1 MSALLGLLK
10 RLVPMSVKTTIKC
23 WRLLEIE
30 YGHRRSYLS
39 QSCVDK
45 AGRPIPWYTYPAIEY
60 IRQLDFSD
68 KHVFEYGSG
77 NSSRF
82 WSALAKGVVSVE
94 DDREWYEKVRTSSG
108 NGVRLV
114 FAADKTAYI
123 DEILNYDPFD
133 VIIVDGSHRLE
144 CAQQAL
150 KRLMPGG
157 MIILDNS
164 DWFVETAR
172 LLRESDLIQ
181 VDMAGFAPIN
191 AYTSTTSIFL
201 RRDFRFR
208 SRTANQ
214 PEHGIGGLKQY
225 GQE

>member
-1 MSALLGLLK
+1 MLISLLK

-23 WRLLEIE
+23 WKILELE

-39 QSCVDK
+39 QSCVDREGK
-45 AGRPIPWYTYPAIEY
+45 PIPWYTYPAIEY

-68 KHVFEYGSG
+68 KVIFEYGSG

-82 WSALAKGVVSVE
+82 WSALAKRVVSVE
-94 DDREWYEKVRTSSG
+94 DDKEWYEKIQTSSG
-108 NGVRLV
+108 DNSKLV
-114 FAADKTAYI
+114 LATDKTAYI

-133 VIIVDGSHRLE
+133 VIIVDGSHRYE

-150 KRLMPGG
+150 KRLRPGG
-157 MIILDNS
+157 LIILDNS
-164 DWFVETAR
+164 DWFVKTTR

-191 AYTSTTSIFL
+191 AYTSTTSFFFH
-201 RRDFRFR
+201 REFNFP
-208 SRTANQ
+208 SKGANQ
-214 PEHGIGGLKQY
+214 PEHGIGSLKQY